1 MIALPDPLFHLR
13 TQIGAHVV
21 FVVGQPNL
29 RNSGGNCYYLSSIE
43 TEEHQHSS
51 SAPTL
56 ENP

>member
-1 MIALPDPLFHLR
+1 MITLPDPLFHLW

-43 TEEHQHSS
+43 TEEHQYSS
-51 SAPTL
+51 SAP
-56 ENP
+56 NPP